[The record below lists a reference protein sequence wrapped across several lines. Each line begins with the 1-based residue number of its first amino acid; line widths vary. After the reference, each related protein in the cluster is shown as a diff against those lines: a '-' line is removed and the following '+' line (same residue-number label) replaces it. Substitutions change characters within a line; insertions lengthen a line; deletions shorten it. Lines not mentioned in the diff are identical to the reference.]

1 MLLRGAVIK
10 MKLFFVFLL
19 ISNCLFAKELNL
31 KNDPGLALFGNS
43 PSKSSQIVNHDNL
56 LLLISDDFPLAKSR
70 TLSGKFIKNENSSSR
85 SAIDA
90 SLYRSI
96 SPSVVL
102 ILTKV
107 ASGSGSVISKD
118 GLILTNY
125 HVVENFKDV
134 AVVFK
139 PLKDAQ
145 KIQDSDIKRGKV
157 IKVDQIADLAII
169 KVDDMP
175 QGKLPIKL
183 GDDSDIA
190 VGIDVHAIGHP
201 ENQNWSYSKGIISQY
216 RTNFKW
222 TDYNQ
227 ADVIQTQTPISHGSS
242 GGPLLNDQGTLIG
255 VNSFFNKNG
264 QGLNFAVSIGD
275 VKKFL
280 SQSNDRFAPSK
291 AAANLPT
298 SVKAK
303 CESKE
308 IYRGKSKDGLSDV
321 ISIDTSCKGKID
333 FEYVY
338 PLNKSDPMFVQM
350 DRNGD
355 GFMDVMVFSFKRDEK
370 FDMSIWDTDF
380 DRKWDTEGIHGDGTI
395 KPTGFKPYVK

>member
-1 MLLRGAVIK
+1 MAKRILIALI
-10 MKLFFVFLL
+10 LFSNFVY
-19 ISNCLFAKELNL
+19 AKEAIYKQTPSQSLSGTSSESSTYKINT
-31 KNDPGLALFGNS
+31 NDI
-43 PSKSSQIVNHDNL
+43 SSLTSN
-56 LLLISDDFPLAKSR
+56 DFPFAQSTKIL
-70 TLSGKFIKNENSSSR
+70 GKTIISEGSASR

-90 SLYRSI
+90 SLYKNI
-96 SPSVVL
+96 APSVVL

-125 HVVENFKDV
+125 HVIENFKDV

-145 KIQDSDIKRGKV
+145 KIQDSDIKKGRV

-175 QGKLPIKL
+175 QGKPPIKL

-222 TDYNQ
+222 TDINQ

-280 SQSNDRFAPSK
+280 SQSNDRLVLNK
-291 AAANLPT
+291 VAANPPMST
-298 SVKAK
+298 KAK

-308 IYRGKSKDGLSDV
+308 IYRGKSKDGLNDV

-338 PLNKSDPMFVQM
+338 PLNKSDPMFIQM

-355 GFMDVMVFSFKRDEK
+355 GFMDVMVFSFNRDEK

-380 DRKWDTEGIHGDGTI
+380 DRKWDKEGIHADGTI
-395 KPTGFKPYVK
+395 KPTSFKPYVTK

>member
-1 MLLRGAVIK
+1 MKGIAIK
-10 MKLFFVFLL
+10 MKFFLVFLL
-19 ISNCLFAKELNL
+19 FSNCLFAKDLNY
-31 KNDPGLALFGNS
+31 KNEPGTAMSGKS
-43 PSKSSQIVNHDNL
+43 PSDFPRIINYGNIMP
-56 LLLISDDFPLAKSR
+56 LITDDFPLTKSR
-70 TLSGKFIKNENSSSR
+70 MFSGKIIKSESSASR
-85 SAIDA
+85 SAVDA
-90 SLYRSI
+90 NLYKNI

-107 ASGSGSVISKD
+107 ASGSGSLISKD

-125 HVVENFKDV
+125 HVIENFKDV
-134 AVVFK
+134 AIVFK

-145 KIQDSDIKRGKV
+145 KIQDSDIKRGRV

-169 KVDDMP
+169 KVDSIP

-222 TDYNQ
+222 TDVNQ

-280 SQSNDRFAPSK
+280 SQSNDRLALTK
-291 AAANLPT
+291 VT
-298 SVKAK
+298 SNPVSTKGK

-308 IYRGKSKDGLSDV
+308 IYRGKSKDGLNDV

-333 FEYVY
+333 FEYIY
-338 PLNKSDPMFVQM
+338 PLNQSDPMYIQM

-355 GFMDVMVFSFKRDEK
+355 GFMDVMVFSPNRDEK
-370 FDMSIWDTDF
+370 FDMSFWDTDF
-380 DRKWDTEGIHGDGTI
+380 NHKWDTVGIHADGSI
-395 KPTGFKPYVK
+395 KPTSFKPYVK

>member
-1 MLLRGAVIK
+1 MKGIAIK
-10 MKLFFVFLL
+10 MKFFLIFLL
-19 ISNCLFAKELNL
+19 FSNYLFAKDFNFRNE
-31 KNDPGLALFGNS
+31 PGFSISGNM
-43 PSKSSQIVNHDNL
+43 PSKNPQIANYESVMPL
-56 LLLISDDFPLAKSR
+56 VTDDFPLNKSR
-70 TLSGKFIKNENSSSR
+70 MLSGKVIKNEGSSSR

-90 SLYRSI
+90 NLYRNI

-102 ILTKV
+102 ILTKA

-139 PLKDAQ
+139 PFKDTQ
-145 KIQDSDIKRGKV
+145 KIQDSDIKRGRV
-157 IKVDQIADLAII
+157 IKIDQIADLAII
-169 KVDDMP
+169 KVDNMP

-190 VGIDVHAIGHP
+190 IGIDVHAIGHP
-201 ENQNWSYSKGIISQY
+201 EDQNWSYSKGVISQY
-216 RTNFKW
+216 RANFKW
-222 TDYNQ
+222 TNYNE

-255 VNSFFNKNG
+255 VNSFFKKDG

-280 SQSNDRFAPSK
+280 AQSKDRLIQNK
-291 AAANLPT
+291 VLTNQ
-298 SVKAK
+298 SVSPKTK
-303 CESKE
+303 CETKE
-308 IYRGKSKDGLSDV
+308 IFRGKSKDGLNDV
-321 ISIDTSCKGKID
+321 ISFDTSCKGKID
-333 FEYVY
+333 VEYIY
-338 PLNKSDPMFVQM
+338 PLNKADPMYVQM

-355 GFMDVMVFSFKRDEK
+355 TYMDVIVFSLNRDDK
-370 FDMSIWDTDF
+370 FDMSFWDTDF
-380 DRKWDTEGIHGDGTI
+380 DRKWDTEGIHTDGTI
-395 KPTGFKPYVK
+395 KPTGFKPYVKR